1 MDERQSKAYGMVLG
15 GLIGCA
21 SASIISGSMIAT
33 GEWVVYS
40 HEYAYAGVKFAPS
53 TEAGCGVELPTQLGR
68 DAGLVPLYCE
78 RGNPWTWL
86 PESLYTTYYEE

>member
-53 TEAGCGVELPTQLGR
+53 AEAGCGVELPTRLGR
-68 DAGLVPLYCE
+68 EAGLTLGYCDQ
-78 RGNPWTWL
+78 GNDWRWL
-86 PESLYTTYYEE
+86 PESVYTVYGG